1 MNIHPRYIKNFIQYR
16 RYIMPNQIKKP
27 EIEQPWGVWSWI
39 EDNIISPICAAIFI
53 CLILY
58 TIPMILLKG
67 F

>member
-1 MNIHPRYIKNFIQYR
+1 
-16 RYIMPNQIKKP
+16 MPNQIKKP